1 MSWRDEA
8 KKRAAAKAVEHV
20 KDEMVI
26 GLGSGTTAAEA
37 IRLLGSKIQV
47 KKLKG
52 VKGVPTSYQAIQE
65 AVRSRVPLTTL
76 DEYPELD
83 LGFDGA
89 DQIDMDLN
97 AIKGHGG
104 ALLREKIVASCC
116 KEYILIVDETKK
128 SNQLGVN
135 QPIYLEVHPIAIQPV
150 LLKLNKMGAK
160 ADVRLSNRKLGPV
173 VTDNGNNLIDAHF
186 GPITNPKE
194 LNIKLHSLQGILETG
209 LFIGY
214 ADVVYV
220 GTRDSL
226 ETIRRKP

>member
-1 MSWRDEA
+1 LSWRDEA

-20 KDEMVI
+20 KDGMVI

-37 IRLLGSKIQV
+37 IRLLGSRIKA
-47 KKLKG
+47 KELKG

-89 DQIDMDLN
+89 DQIDQELN

-128 SNQLGVN
+128 SRQLGEN
-135 QPIYLEVHPIAIQPV
+135 QPVYLEVHPIAIQPV

-160 ADVRLSNRKLGPV
+160 ASVRESNLKVGPV
-173 VTDNGNNLIDAHF
+173 VTDNGNNLIDANF
-186 GPITNPKE
+186 GPISNPKE

-214 ADVVYV
+214 ANIAYI
-220 GTRDSL
+220 GTQNSL
-226 ETIRRKP
+226 ETIRKKP